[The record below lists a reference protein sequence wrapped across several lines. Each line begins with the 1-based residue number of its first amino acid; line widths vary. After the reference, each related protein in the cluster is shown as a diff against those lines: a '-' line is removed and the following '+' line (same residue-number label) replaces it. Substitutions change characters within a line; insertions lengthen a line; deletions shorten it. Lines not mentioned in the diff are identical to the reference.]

1 MIETRYVKTQV
12 TKEFF
17 IFKSI
22 FRVTLAKL
30 NKKFNILYTIMTL
43 KHRISEHL
51 LENGLQCLKVQLQPV
66 KMYVQHLEICH
77 K

>member
-1 MIETRYVKTQV
+1 
-12 TKEFF
+12 
-17 IFKSI
+17 
-22 FRVTLAKL
+22 
-30 NKKFNILYTIMTL
+30 MTL

-66 KMYVQHLEICH
+66 KMYVQHLEIYH